1 MKLVIFDTKKVA
13 LGEHKVA
20 LLTVKPS
27 FLLLTKKGCFGWTSS
42 YHTRR
47 LHKIRTKVFIAN
59 ILLFI
64 FGTLVNKYKQQKRST
79 TTNMA
84 SLTGLEIIMVG

>member
-27 FLLLTKKGCFGWTSS
+27 FLLLTKKGCFG
-42 YHTRR
+42 
-47 LHKIRTKVFIAN
+47 
-59 ILLFI
+59 
-64 FGTLVNKYKQQKRST
+64 
-79 TTNMA
+79 
-84 SLTGLEIIMVG
+84 